1 MQPEELLAYI
11 KNILLVLAKQN
22 NIDLKNN
29 KKLAVEKPK
38 LEIYGDWSTNVALIY
53 AKQFNVSAKNLADI
67 FVKKMLDNEKI
78 EKIDVAGPGFL
89 NIILKRQARSSVV
102 ENILREKQNFG
113 KSQFLKNE
121 NINLEFVSANP
132 TGPIH
137 IGGTRWA
144 AVGDSLGN
152 LLLSQGAKVIKEYYF
167 NDHGAQI
174 DNFVNSIIAKYYG
187 TALQEDGYDG
197 EYIKDLADKL
207 MPELENRSKNEIYE
221 QLKTK
226 AVKLMFSQIKQSLQ
240 TFGTNFDIFFHENSL
255 YKTGQVVKAVN
266 ELTARGFVYQ
276 KDSALWLKTSEFGD
290 DKDRVL
296 QKSTGEWTY
305 FAADV
310 AYYKNKRDRGFKTC
324 VYMLGIDHHG
334 YIKRLQAVAQ
344 AYGDTKENIKFL
356 IGQFVNIIKDKKIIK
371 LSKRAGNIITLDDL
385 IKVVGVDAARYS
397 LIRSSVNTPI
407 DLDLD
412 LITLHTNENP
422 VYYVQYA
429 YARCCNVM
437 KNAYMLDKALSEKV
451 LTKKADLSVLQ
462 KTVEKDLLTTLALY
476 PAMLEASARSYEIHK
491 VARYLEDLA
500 RKYHT
505 FYSSLRILPN
515 TKSEIQVEHIARLA
529 LNNATAQIL
538 KNALSL
544 LGVSA
549 PERM

>member
-11 KNILLVLAKQN
+11 KNILLSLAKLD
-22 NIDLKNN
+22 NIKLVNLE
-29 KKLAVEKPK
+29 KLAVIKPK
-38 LEIYGDWSTNVALIY
+38 LEEYGDWATNAALIY
-53 AKQFNVSAKNLADI
+53 AKQFRSNPKNLA
-67 FVKKMLDNEKI
+67 EKI
-78 EKIDVAGPGFL
+78 VEKLLENSKIDKIDVAGPGFL
-89 NIILKRQARSSVV
+89 NIRLKKQARSSVV
-102 ENILREKQNFG
+102 ENILQQKEDFG
-113 KSQFLKNE
+113 KSQILQNE

-132 TGPIH
+132 TGPLH

-152 LLLSQGAKVIKEYYF
+152 LLLSQGAKVVKEYYF

-187 TALQEDGYDG
+187 KPLPEDGYDG
-197 EYIKDLADKL
+197 QYIVDLADKI
-207 MPELENRSKNEIYE
+207 MPEFQNKPQAEIYE
-221 QLKTK
+221 QVRAR
-226 AVKLMFSQIKQSLQ
+226 AVELMFEQIKQSLH
-240 TFGTNFDIFFHENSL
+240 TFGTNFDVFFHENSL
-255 YKTGQVVKAVN
+255 YKTGQVEKAIE
-266 ELTARGFVYQ
+266 ELNSRGFIYE

-296 QKSTGEWTY
+296 RKSNEQWSY

-310 AYYKNKRDRGFKTC
+310 AYYKNKRERGFKTC

-334 YIKRLQAVAQ
+334 YIGRLQAAAK
-344 AYGDTKENIKFL
+344 AYGDNEENIKFL
-356 IGQFVNIIKDKKIIK
+356 IGQFVNIIKDGKAVK
-371 LSKRAGNIITLDDL
+371 LSKRAGNIITLDNL
-385 IKVVGVDAARYS
+385 IATVGVDAARYS

-412 LITLHTNENP
+412 LIVLHTNENP

-429 YARCCNVM
+429 YARCCNVV
-437 KNAYMLDKALSEKV
+437 KNAYALDNILP
-451 LTKKADLSVLQ
+451 KKIQAREFDLSFLQ
-462 KTVEKDLLTTLALY
+462 KSSEKDLLTTLALY
-476 PAMLEASARSYEIHK
+476 PSILEIAAKKYEIHR

-500 RKYHT
+500 RKYHA
-505 FYSSLRILPN
+505 FYSHLRVLPN
-515 TKSEIQVEHIARLA
+515 TKSEIEPIHIARLA

-538 KNALSL
+538 KNGLSL